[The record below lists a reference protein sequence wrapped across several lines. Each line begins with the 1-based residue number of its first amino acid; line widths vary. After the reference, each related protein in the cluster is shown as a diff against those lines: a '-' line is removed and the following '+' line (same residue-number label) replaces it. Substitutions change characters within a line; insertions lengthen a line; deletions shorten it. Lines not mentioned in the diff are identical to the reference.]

1 MMGRVLTDGI
11 RVGPQPEMCHQEGPF
26 DGDVEPREGWMEA
39 IRSHPTSPGEGK
51 VKVHI
56 RGDCAPLGTRPFPG
70 AKPRKNKAV
79 RAEAQS
85 GQYCAMMGRVLTDGI
100 RAGPQ
105 PEMCHQEGPFDGDV
119 EPREGWMEAIRSH
132 PTSPG
137 EGKVKVHIRG
147 DCAPLGTRPFPGA
160 KPRKNKAV
168 RAEAQSG
175 QYCAMMGRVLTD
187 GIRAGPQPE
196 MCHQEGPFDGDV
208 EPREG
213 WMEAIRSHPTSP
225 GEGKAEVFIC
235 ADGCLAGMTHFGLSP
250 RTKPCGLRPKA
261 DNIMISG
268 TGPLQWYQSLIQPER
283 VPERGPFDEDVE
295 PRKGWMEAIRS
306 HPTSPRE
313 GRGKEAIRSHPTSP
327 GEGKVKVHIR
337 GDRAPLGTRPFP
349 GAKPRKNKAVR
360 AEAQSGQY
368 YAMMGRVLTD
378 GIRAGPQPEM
388 CHQEGP
394 FDGDVEPREGWMEAI
409 RSHPTSPGEGK
420 VKVHIR
426 GDRAPLGTRPFPG
439 AKPRKNKAVRA
450 EAQSGQYCA
459 MMGRVLTLSTG
470 N

>member
-1 MMGRVLTDGI
+1 M
-11 RVGPQPEMCHQEGPF
+11 
-26 DGDVEPREGWMEA
+26 A
-39 IRSHPTSPGEGK
+39 S
-51 VKVHI
+51 KVHI
-56 RGDCAPLGTRPFPG
+56 RGDRALLGTRPFPG

-105 PEMCHQEGPFDGDV
+105 PEVCHQEGPFDGDV

-147 DCAPLGTRPFPGA
+147 DRALLGTRPFPGA

-196 MCHQEGPFDGDV
+196 V
-208 EPREG
+208 
-213 WMEAIRSHPTSP
+213 
-225 GEGKAEVFIC
+225 
-235 ADGCLAGMTHFGLSP
+235 
-250 RTKPCGLRPKA
+250 
-261 DNIMISG
+261 
-268 TGPLQWYQSLIQPER
+268 
-283 VPERGPFDEDVE
+283 
-295 PRKGWMEAIRS
+295 
-306 HPTSPRE
+306 
-313 GRGKEAIRSHPTSP
+313 
-327 GEGKVKVHIR
+327 
-337 GDRAPLGTRPFP
+337 
-349 GAKPRKNKAVR
+349 
-360 AEAQSGQY
+360 
-368 YAMMGRVLTD
+368 
-378 GIRAGPQPEM
+378 

-426 GDRAPLGTRPFPG
+426 GDRALLGTRPFPG

-459 MMGRVLTLSTG
+459 MMGRTSPYPTRPIPELVSTSSYSLAH
-470 N
+470 